1 MRSEYDLPGSPVF
14 VLVNNPQRIP
24 LSIYD
29 GQPVDVAPLD
39 EHGQLA
45 AQPSK
50 ELRWSQ
56 LSTSGGTELWAANLR
71 GRQGWIR
78 LFVNTPSPLRLR
90 VVALLDPPV
99 ETLRLTPA
107 AP

>member
-1 MRSEYDLPGSPVF
+1 M
-14 VLVNNPQRIP
+14 LVNNPQRIP

-50 ELRWSQ
+50 ELKMVT

-90 VVALLDPPV
+90 VIALLDPPV